1 MEWRESSESGL
12 LELFLLPKDQQT
24 MTLALLTLSLV
35 ISNAAETLGRQFVN
49 FWQSIEHLRAIKEGP
64 HDISGEQDECKTVAA
79 QEVWTTPT

>member
-1 MEWRESSESGL
+1 MPAG
-12 LELFLLPKDQQT
+12 
-24 MTLALLTLSLV
+24 LLTLLQV
-35 ISNAAETLGRQFVN
+35 ISNAAETLERQFVN